1 MLLAM
6 HRSRP
11 RRPRESRSKP
21 EIPLAKWYIKRFDF
35 VEVNQGP
42 EVGIRGQVL
51 ARDWKENTVT
61 VEGVN
66 LKISEELDVEAG
78 NIFAP
83 QWKTKEEPQPIHF
96 SHVSLIDPT
105 TDTRTDVFWRKVQ
118 GKMTRLARSTLS
130 GAACV
135 AGPSL
140 LGACD
145 PGALAARAPRRM
157 RSHRP
162 RLRTVCT
169 VIPLPRKPDDPVP
182 EQYAEEFCTRRDDV
196 LEVTFVPLVS
206 KVHSCNIPPLLASP
220 GKELTATP
228 CPPSP
233 PFPAA
238 VLHSTCKASTSVVV
252 VRRGW
257 RAGSGIVAPF
267 SCRCPEATRSRA
279 APYTYGEPLE
289 SNRCTLYVFGCGT
302 HRTDR
307 RGAQPQRG
315 QISHGSGRHS

>member
-1 MLLAM
+1 MQAARCMTSFKLTMLK
-6 HRSRP
+6 SRP

-130 GAACV
+130 
-135 AGPSL
+135 
-140 LGACD
+140 
-145 PGALAARAPRRM
+145 
-157 RSHRP
+157 
-162 RLRTVCT
+162 

-196 LEVTFVPLVS
+196 LEVTFVPL
-206 KVHSCNIPPLLASP
+206 PPYSIRRAKQAQASSSSDED
-220 GKELTATP
+220 GEQD
-228 CPPSP
+228 
-233 PFPAA
+233 
-238 VLHSTCKASTSVVV
+238 
-252 VRRGW
+252 
-257 RAGSGIVAPF
+257 RA
-267 SCRCPEATRSRA
+267 
-279 APYTYGEPLE
+279 
-289 SNRCTLYVFGCGT
+289 
-302 HRTDR
+302 
-307 RGAQPQRG
+307 
-315 QISHGSGRHS
+315 